1 MAERTIQRNSQGNL
15 GFPILNYKK
24 SNTDWSNTDWCKTFK
39 CKRCMN
45 IDHDSDHIL
54 VRAKIRKRIIIKDTK
69 LGGAGKAYNIEG
81 LTEPKTQEEYRN
93 KIRGCTAQVQQRNA

>member
-1 MAERTIQRNSQGNL
+1 
-15 GFPILNYKK
+15 
-24 SNTDWSNTDWCKTFK
+24 
-39 CKRCMN
+39 MN

-81 LTEPKTQEEYRN
+81 LTEPKSKKNTGIKSEDALHKYSNEMMKKFGRN
-93 KIRGCTAQVQQRNA
+93 KNSNASDSSRSVRTKEKRTEQGLV